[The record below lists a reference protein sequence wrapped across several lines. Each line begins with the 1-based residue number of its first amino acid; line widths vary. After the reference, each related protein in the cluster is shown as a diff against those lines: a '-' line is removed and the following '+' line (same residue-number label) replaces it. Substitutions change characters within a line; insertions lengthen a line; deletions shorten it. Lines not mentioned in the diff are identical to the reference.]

1 MSTRRHF
8 LPLLALAA
16 TPATVAG
23 LPLAARAQAGGKKL
37 RIAVEGA
44 YPPFSELGPDGQ
56 ITGFDVDIARALC
69 AQMGVEC
76 QLVQQ
81 AWDGM
86 IPGLNARKFDAVLSS
101 MSITDE
107 RRKSVNFSNRYY
119 STPARL
125 VARAGST
132 LDGSPAKMKGK
143 RVGVQRS
150 TSHDRYASEQFA
162 GAEVVRY
169 TGQDEVFLD
178 LAAGRLDATLC
189 DSVAA
194 DVGFLKRP
202 AGKGFAFT
210 GPLFNDSKYFGYG
223 AGIALRKADVEL
235 QQRFNTAIAAI
246 RGNGTY
252 KKIQDKYFSFDVY
265 GTDK

>member
-1 MSTRRHF
+1 MTSRRLF
-8 LPLLALAA
+8 LTLLAA
-16 TPATVAG
+16 TTAVAALPRLG
-23 LPLAARAQAGGKKL
+23 LAQAGAKKL
-37 RIAVEGA
+37 RIAIEGA
-44 YPPFSELGPDGQ
+44 YPPFSEVGPDGKLS
-56 ITGFDVDIARALC
+56 GFDVDIAQALC
-69 AQMGVEC
+69 TQMGVEC

-107 RRKSVNFSNRYY
+107 RRKSVNFTNRYY

-210 GPLFNDSKYFGYG
+210 GPLFTDDKYFGYG

-235 QQRFNTAIAAI
+235 QQRLNAAI
-246 RGNGTY
+246 TALRANGRY
-252 KKIQDKYFSFDVY
+252 KAIQDKYFGFDVY